1 MKQKICYFGAI
12 ALHTV
17 RLIAL
22 SLFLGVSGFRADA
35 VPLNQTTTPKSF
47 ADWCLNRANLPPDTR
62 RTVDVLLR
70 EAGTTECDRADRK
83 LSTLTALSLWNNQI
97 ADLKPLSGLSNL
109 SSLYLSNNQ
118 IADIKPLSGLSQL
131 IFLSLDNNQIADLKP
146 LSSLKTLQELTIG
159 GNPIANKICPLK
171 PESICNFSTT
181 DSY

>member
-1 MKQKICYFGAI
+1 
-12 ALHTV
+12 LHTL

-62 RTVDVLLR
+62 RTVNVLLR

-83 LSTLTALSLWNNQI
+83 LSTLTELDLSDNQI
-97 ADLKPLSGLSNL
+97 VDLKPLSGLPNL
-109 SSLYLSNNQ
+109 SALALSNNQ
-118 IADIKPLSGLSQL
+118 IADIKPLS
-131 IFLSLDNNQIADLKP
+131 
-146 LSSLKTLQELTIG
+146 SLKTLEELRIG

-171 PESICNFSTT
+171 PESICDFSTT

>member
-1 MKQKICYFGAI
+1 MKQKIGYFGAI

-47 ADWCLNRANLPPDTR
+47 VDWCLNRANLPPDTR
-62 RTVDVLLR
+62 RTVDVLLE

-83 LSTLTALSLWNNQI
+83 LSPLTELDLSNNQI
-97 ADLKPLSGLSNL
+97 VDLKPLSGLSNL
-109 SSLYLSNNQ
+109 SILNLSNNQ

-131 IFLSLDNNQIADLKP
+131 SILNLSNNQIADIKP
-146 LSSLKTLQELTIG
+146 LSGLSQLSELWLS
-159 GNPIANKICPLK
+159 NNQIADIQHIPG
-171 PESICNFSTT
+171 S
-181 DSY
+181 

>member
-62 RTVDVLLR
+62 HTVDVLLQK
-70 EAGTTECDRADRK
+70 AGTTECDRADRK
-83 LSTLTALSLWNNQI
+83 LSTLTE
-97 ADLKPLSGLSNL
+97 
-109 SSLYLSNNQ
+109 LYLSDDQ
-118 IADIKPLSGLSQL
+118 IV
-131 IFLSLDNNQIADLKP
+131 DLKP